1 MQGPAQERRQLPA
14 SRAALLR
21 RRLPHVP
28 RRRRAH
34 RDQLFGPRRMQRDGG
49 VEIDLAVLSG
59 AQRNT
64 EYIDIHRI

>member
-1 MQGPAQERRQLPA
+1 
-14 SRAALLR
+14 
-21 RRLPHVP
+21 
-28 RRRRAH
+28 
-34 RDQLFGPRRMQRDGG
+34 MQRDGG